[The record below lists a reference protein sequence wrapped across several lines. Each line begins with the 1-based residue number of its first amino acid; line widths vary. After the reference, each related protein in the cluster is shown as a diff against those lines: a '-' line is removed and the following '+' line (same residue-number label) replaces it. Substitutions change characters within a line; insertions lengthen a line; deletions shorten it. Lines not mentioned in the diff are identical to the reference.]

1 MRFLHP
7 FLNRFFLEKVVK
19 KNERFFSVDQRSDNA
34 ADEMMRNGKFSV
46 S

>member
-1 MRFLHP
+1 LRP

-19 KNERFFSVDQRSDNA
+19 KNERFFSVDQWSDNA
-34 ADEMMRNGKFSV
+34 ADEMIRKGKFAV